1 VAVRGRGARRPE
13 QRDEIKVIGLRAAE
27 ALVAQRPD
35 DVVRAYLHE
44 SLVRP
49 FARALERWA
58 ALKIA
63 YHVVDEVTLDR
74 VSGSMHH
81 EGICLLAK
89 PRPPLSEAELLAG
102 VTEDEA
108 PLALLF
114 LDQVDNPNNVG
125 AIVRVAAHYGVPA
138 VLYTATDP
146 RTFSSSAVHRTAEGG
161 AEHVALM
168 EPADPRATLEAL
180 RAAGLALIATSGRAA
195 EALHDRPLP
204 ARAVFLLG
212 SERDGLTPEVLAL
225 ADRVVAIEGSGWIE
239 SLNVACATTAVLA
252 EWWRTQAEAA
262 RAERARAAPRERRPE
277 PRGAGPR
284 AGQPADRRSTR
295 EDRGRS
301 TPEARGAGRSGP
313 RGGRP
318 RSR

>member
-1 VAVRGRGARRPE
+1 MAVRGRGARRPE

-27 ALVAQRPD
+27 ALVAARPD

-58 ALKIA
+58 ALRIA

-89 PRPPLSEAELLAG
+89 PRPPLTEPELLEG
-102 VTEDEA
+102 VRADDA

-138 VLYTATDP
+138 VLYTAVDP

-180 RAAGLALIATSGRAA
+180 RAEGLALIATSGHAA

-225 ADRVVAIEGSGWIE
+225 ADRVVAIEGSGWVE

-262 RAERARAAPRERRPE
+262 RARTAAREAPRTRRSDGAAPA
-277 PRGAGPR
+277 RGAR
-284 AGQPADRRSTR
+284 
-295 EDRGRS
+295 
-301 TPEARGAGRSGP
+301 PEARVGRGGP
-313 RGGRP
+313 RRA
-318 RSR
+318 R

>member
-1 VAVRGRGARRPE
+1 MAVRGRGARRPE

-27 ALVAQRPD
+27 ALVAARPD

-58 ALKIA
+58 ALRIA

-89 PRPPLSEAELLAG
+89 PRPPLTEPELLEG
-102 VTEDEA
+102 VRADDA

-138 VLYTATDP
+138 VLYTAVDP

-180 RAAGLALIATSGRAA
+180 RAEGLALIATSGHAA

-225 ADRVVAIEGSGWIE
+225 ADRVVAIEGSGWVE

-262 RAERARAAPRERRPE
+262 RARTAPREAPRTRRSDGAASA
-277 PRGAGPR
+277 RGERPPARAGRGGPR
-284 AGQPADRRSTR
+284 R
-295 EDRGRS
+295 
-301 TPEARGAGRSGP
+301 AR
-313 RGGRP
+313 
-318 RSR
+318 